1 MVNSTLFIHDDI
13 LTEVPSIPMF
23 VFLEKSKLIYFI
35 YSKSSKG
42 VLLEARQ
49 ISSEISLLWEFG
61 GNIK

>member
-42 VLLEARQ
+42 VLLGARQ
-49 ISSEISLLWEFG
+49 ISSEISLL
-61 GNIK
+61 